1 MSDFDDEPPPLIEH
15 DEGNID
21 ENDVSYFLFIKIS
34 NQNLV
39 KLKYVSKYYNV
50 KLLTISWEFFDR
62 SFNPTFTY
70 IHQLEHQICKIEA
83 TKGQLISK
91 KGLLVFS
98 ILPKNERKISAPVG

>member
-39 KLKYVSKYYNV
+39 KLKYV
-50 KLLTISWEFFDR
+50 
-62 SFNPTFTY
+62 
-70 IHQLEHQICKIEA
+70 CK
-83 TKGQLISK
+83 
-91 KGLLVFS
+91 
-98 ILPKNERKISAPVG
+98 